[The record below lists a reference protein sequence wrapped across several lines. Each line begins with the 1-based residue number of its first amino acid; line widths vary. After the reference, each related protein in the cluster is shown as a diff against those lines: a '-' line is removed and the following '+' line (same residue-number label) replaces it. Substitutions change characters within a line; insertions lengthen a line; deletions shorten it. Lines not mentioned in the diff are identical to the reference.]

1 MSLTINDIIS
11 NVCVYGLNESVHA
24 SGLPMQTEYKPYNTS
39 MGNADLQSKNWKRA
53 EKLGHADL
61 GSGHDQFLSTIIV
74 QFDLTIPVKMWT
86 ELQRYNFIQFCSSMS
101 SIHCITKFDLDTQY
115 DSHVD
120 KRIIDIMKEK
130 VNKYNSLDDK
140 TTDDAK
146 ELYLDILM
154 SNPCGFNLTAR
165 LSTNYRQLKTIYY
178 QRKNHRLPQW
188 RLFCEWIE
196 TLPQFKRLCLTNEK

>member
-1 MSLTINDIIS
+1 MDLTINDIIS
-11 NVCVYGLNESVHA
+11 DVHVYGLNESVHA
-24 SGLPMQTEYKPYNTS
+24 SGLPMQTKYKSYTDC
-39 MGNADLQSKNWKRA
+39 MGNADIQAKNWKRA
-53 EKLGHADL
+53 ERLGNVDI
-61 GSGHDQFLSTIIV
+61 GSGHDQYLSTIIV

-130 VNKYNSLDDK
+130 VARYNSLEDK
-140 TTDDAK
+140 STDEAK

-178 QRKNHRLPQW
+178 QRKDHRLPQW

-196 TLPQFKRLCLTNEK
+196 SLPQFKRLCLTSK